1 MFTDLDTALQ
11 EYPDL
16 VKKHFMNSVSFDEN
30 KFLALHTA
38 LWSGGLF
45 LYVPKNVEVEFP
57 VQAIYL
63 AAESGLLPHI
73 IIVAEAF
80 SSVTYVDHYFSE
92 KNAEPTVH
100 NGVVEVY
107 VGEGAKVRFSTIH
120 NFSSEIYDYTHRHAD
135 IARNG
140 RIEWVIGEMN
150 EGNTVS
156 NNISILK
163 GEASEADSKS
173 IFVGTGNQRTNFV
186 SKVIHEGEHTNSQ
199 ILSRGVMLDRSTG
212 IFNGITHMKK
222 GCVKSNAQ
230 QTEKVLMLSEGSR
243 GDANP
248 ILLIDEND
256 VMAGHAASAGPVDQE
271 DIYYLMSRGIM
282 KEDAEKLIIHGFLA
296 PVVSLIPIEGMQ
308 EKLENVIE
316 RKLGK

>member
-1 MFTDLDTALQ
+1 
-11 EYPDL
+11 
-16 VKKHFMNSVSFDEN
+16 MNSVSFDEN